1 MIVSMVLIGI
11 VTVIGVVIIA
21 VIETKRMEKGK
32 PSILSRKAR
41 VSGIHRLTT
50 VPILRKL
57 STMIRPRKD

>member
-32 PSILSRKAR
+32 PSMLSRKAKEQ
-41 VSGIHRLTT
+41 G
-50 VPILRKL
+50 P
-57 STMIRPRKD
+57 